1 VHRNFCPYG
10 FLSTSAPFASVC
22 KALKL
27 ESSSLTMLVQG
38 PLAWALIVWRCSL
51 VFSSIDKIVSVL
63 IHLLPGIV
71 FFIIRW
77 WDPSTFSH
85 HSPEDTGP
93 WPAWPL
99 MENDR
104 SLWLWLFVVPLF
116 AYSLWQML
124 YFLVVDVL
132 RRQRLLRDPEV
143 MTSFRELSRK
153 ASRANNI
160 WWRLSGIL
168 GDKNRVVMYAVLQ
181 ALFTVATM
189 SLAVPIFKSY
199 RLHITFECFK
209 VAATV
214 WNGGNFFFDV
224 MPRKM
229 DAKKKRKFAPSEN
242 VNGVELPQASSTGI
256 GNGDT
261 KAVMSVESPVL
272 VGPQMRF
279 RGTPVINEQQVSASL
294 TNTSSPD
301 FVDPAI
307 HMGDNSVD
315 VGQEIEVN
323 GERNIE
329 EDPASS
335 SVDTIQARR
344 RASESSGDL
353 G

>member
-27 ESSSLTMLVQG
+27 KSPLLTMLVQG

-99 MENDR
+99 LENDR

-124 YFLVVDVL
+124 YFLVVNVL

-143 MTSFRELSRK
+143 MTSFRS
-153 ASRANNI
+153 
-160 WWRLSGIL
+160 
-168 GDKNRVVMYAVLQ
+168 
-181 ALFTVATM
+181 
-189 SLAVPIFKSY
+189 
-199 RLHITFECFK
+199 
-209 VAATV
+209 
-214 WNGGNFFFDV
+214 
-224 MPRKM
+224 
-229 DAKKKRKFAPSEN
+229 
-242 VNGVELPQASSTGI
+242 
-256 GNGDT
+256 
-261 KAVMSVESPVL
+261 VL
-272 VGPQMRF
+272 V
-279 RGTPVINEQQVSASL
+279 
-294 TNTSSPD
+294 
-301 FVDPAI
+301 
-307 HMGDNSVD
+307 H
-315 VGQEIEVN
+315 
-323 GERNIE
+323 
-329 EDPASS
+329 
-335 SVDTIQARR
+335 
-344 RASESSGDL
+344 
-353 G
+353 